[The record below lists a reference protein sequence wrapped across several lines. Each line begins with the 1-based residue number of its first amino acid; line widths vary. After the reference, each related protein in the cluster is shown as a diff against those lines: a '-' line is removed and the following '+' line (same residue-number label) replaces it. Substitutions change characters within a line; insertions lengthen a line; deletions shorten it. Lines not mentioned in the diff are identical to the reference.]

1 MNKLLLAAGILA
13 CSSSVFASVIDKTV
27 SVDQE
32 ALLLTTADFTPI
44 TTVWAGRTVVTGY
57 QALVDV
63 QGAQSALFFDA
74 SGEVSARWFASNF
87 SLVTKMS
94 CNGVPV
100 GMSKAYGKRVDGQ
113 STPAQPII
121 TELRKGVEGC
131 TQLKIE
137 LSKEGS
143 LSRQFYT
150 RIQDI
155 SFTVAV
161 KGFNSPQGAL

>member
-1 MNKLLLAAGILA
+1 MNKLLLAAGLLA
-13 CSSSVFASVIDKTV
+13 CSSSVFASETSKTV

-32 ALLLTTADFTPI
+32 TLLLSTADFTPI

-57 QALVDV
+57 QALVNV
-63 QGAQSALFFDA
+63 EGAQSALFFDA
-74 SGEVSARWFASNF
+74 NGEVSARWYASNF
-87 SLVTKMS
+87 GLVTKLS
-94 CNGVPV
+94 CNGIPV

-113 STPAQPII
+113 STPAQPTV
-121 TELRKGVEGC
+121 TELRKGVQGC

-155 SFTVAV
+155 SFAVAV